1 MPPLNTCPVL
11 FSILVANYNNG
22 EYLQEAID
30 SILAQTY
37 PNWEVILVDD
47 KSNDNSKD
55 IYEQYASDRRFK
67 VFYNDDNQGCGYTKR
82 RCIELAD
89 GELCG
94 FLDPD
99 DALAPQALEI
109 MVQAHSDHP
118 ECSLIY
124 STCYRYSG
132 DKEAE
137 MPVWDL
143 VGEIPSEQDMLIYR
157 KRIAGHFAS
166 FKKERYDTT
175 VGINPFLKAD
185 VDGDLYLLLE
195 EVGNI
200 MYLPVALYYYRINNS
215 KSISIGDNK
224 AEIRTYHYSLITHL
238 DAICRRMG
246 GPLFNRNRE
255 EYIHYMRVLLPIYRH
270 SMFFD
275 RKRFTRYLWYYLKAK
290 DYSPKA
296 LGHIVKIL
304 NGK

>member
-1 MPPLNTCPVL
+1 MPPLDTHPYL

-37 PNWEVILVDD
+37 PNWEVIIVDD
-47 KSNDNSKD
+47 KSTDESTEL
-55 IYEQYASDRRFK
+55 YQRYATDARFK
-67 VFYNDDNQGCGYTKR
+67 IYFNDQNRGCGYTKR
-82 RCIELAD
+82 RCIELAN
-89 GELCG
+89 GQLCG

-109 MVQAHSDHP
+109 MAQAHSEHP

-132 DKEAE
+132 NTEAG
-137 MPVWDL
+137 MPIWDL
-143 VGEIPSEQDMLIYR
+143 VGEIPAGLDMLIYR
-157 KRIAGHFAS
+157 KKIAGHFAS
-166 FKKERYDTT
+166 FKKESYDKT

-195 EVGNI
+195 EAGRI
-200 MYLPVALYYYRINNS
+200 LYIPKALYFYRINNA
-215 KSISIGDNK
+215 KSISIGNDK
-224 AEIRTYHYSLITHL
+224 AELRTYHYSLITHL

-246 GPLFNRNRE
+246 GPLFERNQD
-255 EYIHYMRVLLPIYRH
+255 EYIHYMRVLLPIYRN

-275 RKRFTRYLWYYLKAK
+275 RKRFAKYLWYYFKAK
-290 DYSPKA
+290 KYSPKS
-296 LGHIVKIL
+296 LHQIFRMIK
-304 NGK
+304 GK